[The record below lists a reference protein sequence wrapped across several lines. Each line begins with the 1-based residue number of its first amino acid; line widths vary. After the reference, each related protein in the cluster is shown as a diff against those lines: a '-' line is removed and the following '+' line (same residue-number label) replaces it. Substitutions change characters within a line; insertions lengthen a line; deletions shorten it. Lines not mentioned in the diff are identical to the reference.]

1 MLVELVNF
9 EDMAEQIIEYYRKH
23 RKIIEENIELSRDPG
38 DVEAIHNLRLS
49 IKRMRV
55 VAMLAKIL
63 SRGKFNRKQQ
73 LKDIRKMFRR
83 AGRLRDVQVALQ
95 LLKEY
100 EDDGLQSVTDH
111 LKVRELKNRRRYE
124 YVLSGFDPAILNRFE
139 DSLSETLAGIGEKEM
154 KHAGYKLLS
163 DLEFDIHSIYHGSRE
178 EKRLHR
184 IRRRLKDINYLN
196 NIFNESLPLTDH
208 LSISADKLRE
218 ISELAGTWHDCLMLE
233 IVLGKTI
240 SKDPDSSDDIVQ
252 VLSKINIKK
261 KDLHDEYVC
270 ILLNEMKI

>member
-1 MLVELVNF
+1 MVELVNF
-9 EDMAEQIIEYYRKH
+9 ADMAEQIIEYYRKH

-55 VAMLAKIL
+55 VAMLAEIL

-73 LKDIRKMFRR
+73 LKDIRKMFRS

-100 EDDGLQSVTDH
+100 EDDGLQSVINH
-111 LKVRELKNRRRYE
+111 LEVRELKNRRRYE

-139 DSLSETLAGIGEKEM
+139 DSLSETLADIGEREM

-196 NIFNESLPLTDH
+196 NIFNESLPVADH
-208 LSISADKLRE
+208 LNISADKLRE

-240 SKDPDSSDDIVQ
+240 AKYPDSSDDIVQ

-261 KDLHDEYVC
+261 KGLHDEYVC

>member
-9 EDMAEQIIEYYRKH
+9 ADMAEQIIEYYRKH

-55 VAMLAKIL
+55 VAMLAEIL